1 MPYCTSSV
9 GMAATASRR
18 WAASPWTRAA
28 ALPSR
33 QRVAAVAAMRESG
46 AGLESAASTAE
57 RIGVLLSA
65 GVAPVSALRYLA
77 DAAPADIAPLLDAVA
92 ASASAG
98 VRVPDAILDVLAR
111 APRGAAGAWRGL
123 AAAWAVAE
131 DAGAPLASTLRG
143 LAGSLRQ
150 LAGIQ
155 QDIEVALSGPVATA
169 RLMMALPVVAVL
181 FGSALG
187 FDTLPTL
194 FGTVPGLLCLA
205 AGAVLLAGGAFWN
218 RRLCAAARPVD
229 LTPGLRLDLMA
240 VAVGGGASPE
250 RARASVAA
258 AVQACGVSTSGDID
272 AADAILSLSER
283 AGVPAA
289 ALLRSEAAL
298 CRSSARRE
306 AEMRSATLGVK
317 LMLPLGLCV
326 LPAFML
332 LGVAPLLLSVISST
346 IEQM

>member
-1 MPYCTSSV
+1 
-9 GMAATASRR
+9 
-18 WAASPWTRAA
+18 
-28 ALPSR
+28 
-33 QRVAAVAAMRESG
+33 MRDSG
-46 AGLESAASTAE
+46 AGLDSAASTAE

-77 DAAPADIAPLLDAVA
+77 DAAPADIATLLDAVA
-92 ASASAG
+92 TSAVAG
-98 VRVPDAILDVLAR
+98 VRVPDAILQALALG
-111 APRGAAGAWRGL
+111 PRGASGAWRGL

-155 QDIEVALSGPVATA
+155 QDIEVSLAGPVATA
-169 RLMMALPVVAVL
+169 RLMMALPVIAVL

-187 FDTLPTL
+187 FDTIPTL
-194 FGTVPGLLCLA
+194 FGTVPGLVCLGV
-205 AGAVLLAGGAFWN
+205 GAVLLMGGAAWN
-218 RRLCAAARPVD
+218 RALCAAAGPRD
-229 LTPGLRLDLMA
+229 LTPGLPLDLMA

-258 AVQACGVSTSGDID
+258 AIEACGLREGDGPD
-272 AADAILSLSER
+272 ASEGILALSQR

-289 ALLRSEAAL
+289 ALLRSEADL
-298 CRSSARRE
+298 CRSRARRE
-306 AEMRSATLGVK
+306 AEQRAARLAIT

-326 LPAFML
+326 LPAFMV

-346 IEQM
+346 IGQL